1 MYRFTET
8 ASWIS
13 SLTTRKARSMRM
25 AGVRLEGTKM
35 RPSPTQIRMS
45 GQFEATN
52 WRISLGEDVSS
63 FPLIV
68 FEDKLSDLTDS
79 FTSFHQSLAMET
91 IMRRATTI

>member
-1 MYRFTET
+1 M
-8 ASWIS
+8 
-13 SLTTRKARSMRM
+13 
-25 AGVRLEGTKM
+25 RLEGTKM

-45 GQFEATN
+45 GQFEATWATNVIYIIHHFLVEIQYMSFEFTN

-79 FTSFHQSLAMET
+79 
-91 IMRRATTI
+91 